1 MTKGRGVRLGAML
14 AVAMGIFGFGPASA
28 WAWEPVPR
36 DPGLRS
42 TVTRVLDVGR
52 SYDQNAHLALA
63 ESPAATCAALGGRQN
78 ISGLYGEAW
87 VTVFR
92 DGAAGVASEMLA
104 VALAA
109 RAQNLPVRVTLGN
122 WNGVCQIMDLRTC
135 VDAAA
140 CALPPAP

>member
-1 MTKGRGVRLGAML
+1 MF
-14 AVAMGIFGFGPASA
+14 AVAMGTFGFEPA

-36 DPGLRS
+36 DPGLMS

-52 SYDQNAHLALA
+52 SNDNNARVALA
-63 ESPAATCAALGGRQN
+63 ESPAATCAALGARQN
-78 ISGLYGEAW
+78 RSVLYSDAW
-87 VTVFR
+87 LGVFN
-92 DGAAGVASEMLA
+92 DGVARTPSEMLA

-109 RAQNLPVRVTLGN
+109 RAQNLPVRVTITN
-122 WNGVCQIMDLRTC
+122 WNDDCLIGDLRTC

>member
-28 WAWEPVPR
+28 WAWEPVPA

-42 TVTRVLDVGR
+42 TVTRVVDVGR
-52 SYDQNAHLALA
+52 SWNHPARVALA
-63 ESPAATCAALGGRQN
+63 EAPAAACAAIAADQRGG
-78 ISGLYGEAW
+78 GLYGEAW
-87 VTVFR
+87 VSVYS
-92 DGAAGVASEMLA
+92 DGGTNAASETLA

-109 RAQNLPVRVTLGN
+109 RAQNLPVRVTIMN
-122 WNGVCQIMDLRTC
+122 WNGLCMIQDLRTC
-135 VDAAA
+135 VDAAV